1 MGNQQLE
8 ALEKAHACLGVL
20 FSTITRS
27 DTEQISL
34 IATGE
39 KLHKTLSEQAPVR
52 VTEKQNKL

>member
-8 ALEKAHACLGVL
+8 AFEKAHARLGVL

-27 DTEQISL
+27 DTEQISSNAKGY
-34 IATGE
+34 I
-39 KLHKTLSEQAPVR
+39 KLTLSEQAPVR